1 MSGSTFVSRDEHR
14 RLDTPAG
21 PIVGRVRGGVLR
33 FLGIPYA
40 RAERFRAPAPVAPFT
55 EPFEATEPAPA
66 SPQSTSRVVSQAVEG
81 IPKGRQDENCH
92 YLSVTV
98 PVDLAEDERPPVLV
112 WFHGG
117 SYVTGSGDLAIF
129 DPARL
134 VREQRVIVVSVTF
147 RLGVL
152 GYLRL
157 PGLAPANLGLLDQVA
172 ALRWVAANIAAFGGD
187 PDRVTLFGQSAGGDA
202 VAHLMISSGA
212 QGLFRRAIVQ
222 SAPLG
227 LLSRRER
234 MYEAMGRAVQAL
246 GPDTETR
253 DVLALQEKA
262 VEAGRGFG
270 LPSAMP
276 FGARYGHDPLPAE
289 SLRARAWRQ
298 AAPRIDVLVGA
309 TSEETGLF
317 AEFLSPIKRLSEL
330 PVVGSAL
337 RRSLVRLTTWVIYTG
352 PARSFVRRH
361 RRAGGEA
368 VRYTF
373 TWRPEGSPFGAA
385 HITDLPLLL
394 GTREAW
400 ERAALVGRTSWE
412 EIDRRGRAVRRV
424 WGEFARTGAVSAEAA
439 AQAADSLTVHRPR
452 GPVSRSRT

>member
-1 MSGSTFVSRDEHR
+1 MTESTSVSRDEHHH
-14 RLDTPAG
+14 LDTPAG
-21 PIVGRVRGGVLR
+21 PIVGKVRGGVLR

-40 RAERFRAPAPVAPFT
+40 RAERFRAPTPVPPFT
-55 EPFEATEPAPA
+55 EPFEATEAAPA
-66 SPQSTSRVVSQAVEG
+66 SPQLTSRVVSGAVEG
-81 IPKGRQDENCH
+81 IPTGRQDENCH
-92 YLSVTV
+92 HLSVTV

-157 PGLAPANLGLLDQVA
+157 PGVAPANLGLLDQVA
-172 ALRWVAANIAAFGGD
+172 ALRWVAANIASFGGD
-187 PDRVTLFGQSAGGDA
+187 PDQVTLFGQSAGGDA
-202 VAHLMISSGA
+202 VAHLMISRGA
-212 QGLFRRAIVQ
+212 EGLFRRAIVQ

-227 LLSRRER
+227 ILSRRDR
-234 MYEAMGRAVQAL
+234 MYEAMAGVVGAL
-246 GPDTETR
+246 TPETDTR
-253 DVLALQEKA
+253 DMLARQEKA
-262 VEAGRGFG
+262 VEVGRGFG

-276 FGARYGHDPLPAE
+276 FGTRYGHDPLPPE
-289 SLRARAWRQ
+289 SLRTRAWRE

-317 AEFLSPIKRLSEL
+317 AEFLPPIKRMSEL
-330 PVVGSAL
+330 PVIGSTL
-337 RRSLVRLTTWVIYTG
+337 RRALVRLTTWVIYTG
-352 PARSFVRRH
+352 PVRGFARRH
-361 RRAGGEA
+361 RRAGGRA

-385 HITDLPLLL
+385 HITDIPLLL
-394 GTREAW
+394 GTRKAW
-400 ERAALVGRTSWE
+400 ERASLVGRTSWAE
-412 EIDRRGRAVRRV
+412 LDRRGRAVRQV
-424 WGEFARTGAVSAEAA
+424 WGEFARTGSVSAESASA
-439 AQAADSLTVHRPR
+439 AADSLTVHR
-452 GPVSRSRT
+452 S